1 MWVQFLELDLKH
13 MTVTSLSKL
22 ATILGTPLMVDKNTQ
37 EKNVVNF
44 PRVLTQVPVHR
55 VVP

>member
-1 MWVQFLELDLKH
+1 

-44 PRVLTQVPVHR
+44 ARVLTQVPIHR